1 MDHPG
6 NLGGSDSWEDAGQW
20 QHRRGTPRYPDEL
33 RERAVKM
40 VLEIR
45 ERDGKGHGEIAR
57 VARQLDVHPEALRSW
72 LQAWL
77 ASLDADQLIALGS
90 RDADDGIESLEW
102 AQGGWRLVFE
112 AYPLLPDRRGPGGRI
127 IGTGRPAEARII
139 DDVTP

>member
-1 MDHPG
+1 M
-6 NLGGSDSWEDAGQW
+6 E
-20 QHRRGTPRYPDEL
+20 
-33 RERAVKM
+33 V
-40 VLEIR
+40 
-45 ERDGKGHGEIAR
+45 
-57 VARQLDVHPEALRSW
+57 LDVGNAAPATEPLCAR

-127 IGTGRPAEARII
+127 IGTARPAEARNSSR
-139 DDVTP
+139 T